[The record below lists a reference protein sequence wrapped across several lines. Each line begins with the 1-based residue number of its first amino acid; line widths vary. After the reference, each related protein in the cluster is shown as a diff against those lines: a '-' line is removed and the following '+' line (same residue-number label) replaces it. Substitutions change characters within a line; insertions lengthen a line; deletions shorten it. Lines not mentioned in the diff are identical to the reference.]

1 MRAEHLEPMTVI
13 WTTPGFTNERIHL
26 YCAWG
31 LTEGVAAPEADEFIE
46 MVPRPLSQ
54 VLTGI
59 QDGEIADA
67 KTVAAILYMA
77 GFRLGL

>member
-1 MRAEHLEPMTVI
+1 MRAERIEPLTVI
-13 WTTPGFTNERIHL
+13 WTTPGFTDERIHL
-26 YCAWG
+26 FSASG
-31 LTEGVAAPEADEFIE
+31 LTEGTPEPEADEFIE
-46 MVPRPLSQ
+46 LVPRPLSQ

-59 QDGEIADA
+59 QDGEICDA